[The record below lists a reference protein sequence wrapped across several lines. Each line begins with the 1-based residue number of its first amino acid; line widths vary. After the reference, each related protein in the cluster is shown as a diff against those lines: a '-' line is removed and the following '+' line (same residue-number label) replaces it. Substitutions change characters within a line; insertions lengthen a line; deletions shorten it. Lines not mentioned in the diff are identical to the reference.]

1 MNLKNPISG
10 CSRSLPFLVA
20 AIAVAA
26 GLYQSPGIAAEV
38 KAPAGFTPLFNGK
51 DLSGWHPVNVHP
63 TTFSVRDGMIIS
75 TGVPTG
81 VMRTEQQYE
90 NFILELEYRHMK
102 PQGNAGLF
110 VWSFPL
116 TAPGTPTAGA
126 AWPPR

>member
-1 MNLKNPISG
+1 MSCAPLPALSATLALLL
-10 CSRSLPFLVA
+10 SLSASA
-20 AIAVAA
+20 AD
-26 GLYQSPGIAAEV
+26 PDE
-38 KAPAGFTPLFNGK
+38 GFTPLFTGK

-81 VMRTEQQYE
+81 VMRTDKQYE
-90 NFILELEYRHMK
+90 NFILELEYRHIK

-116 TAPGTPTAGA
+116 TAPGQPFTRSIVVQILDGRNSDNYTSHG
-126 AWPPR
+126 